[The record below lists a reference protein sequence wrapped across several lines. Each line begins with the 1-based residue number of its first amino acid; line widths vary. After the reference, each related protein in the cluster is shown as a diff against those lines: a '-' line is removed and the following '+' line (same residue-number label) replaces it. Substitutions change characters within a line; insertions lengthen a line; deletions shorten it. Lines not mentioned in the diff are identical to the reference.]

1 MRARL
6 ALLVLVAVGCSP
18 FPLREKPVA
27 PAADL
32 VLVDA
37 RENRP
42 NHRPGYDQLIYDVL
56 PFVPWFGVDDVTHM
70 NESYLP
76 AVRSAAERSGLF
88 SGITASGDD
97 PAKRLESPLVL
108 RVTVKDSTS
117 RRTDTTY
124 LLGFAIWPLYLLGV
138 PDEYVTAEAAL
149 SLECLDRQGNVRARG
164 EGIDSSH
171 GFRWVYQKPE
181 PWVES
186 QVVSALEG
194 AMARALEGCAP
205 GVEKTRR

>member
-6 ALLVLVAVGCSP
+6 ALLVLVAGCSP

-42 NHRPGYDQLIYDVL
+42 NWPRSYDQLIYDVL
-56 PFVPWFGVDDVTHM
+56 PLVPYFGVDDVTHM

-76 AVRSAAERSGLF
+76 AVRAAAERSGLF
-88 SGITASGDD
+88 SGVTASGDD
-97 PAKRLESPLVL
+97 PAKRLDSPLVL

-124 LLGFAIWPLYLLGV
+124 LLGFVVWPLYLLGV

-149 SLECLDRQGNVRARG
+149 SLECLDRQGNVLATASG
-164 EGIDSSH
+164 SESSH
-171 GFRWVYQKPE
+171 AFRWTYQKPE

-186 QVVSALEG
+186 HVVSALEG
-194 AMARALEGCAP
+194 AMARALDDCAP
-205 GVEKTRR
+205 GLER